1 MCQRIPLSSAKRVCR
16 NKAVTQIFISDL
28 HLDEA
33 RPETTSQFYAL
44 LKAQCYG
51 IDALYILGDLF
62 EAWIGD
68 DDDSDLALN
77 TQKALAE
84 CRVSGTRIFV
94 QRGNRDFL
102 LGAHFAEAIGA
113 QLLPDYAVITCAGE
127 PALLMHGDL
136 LCTDDSAY
144 QQFRAQSRKPEWRQ
158 HMLSQSLAARRA
170 FAEHARQAS
179 QAHQAQLILA
189 QQLESITDVN
199 QQAVIETMQRFGVR
213 RLIHGHTH
221 RPARH
226 ALEIQGQTAE
236 RIVLGD
242 WYEQASSLVVSGNQ
256 LTLNAAQAH

>member
-1 MCQRIPLSSAKRVCR
+1 MSQV
-16 NKAVTQIFISDL
+16 FISDL

-33 RPETTSQFYAL
+33 RPETTAQFYEL
-44 LKAQCYG
+44 LNAQCRG
-51 IDALYILGDLF
+51 IEALYILGDLY

-68 DDDSDLALN
+68 DDDSELAQN

-84 CRVSGTRIFV
+84 CSASGTRIFV

-102 LGAHFAEAIGA
+102 LGAQFAETIGA

-136 LCTDDSAY
+136 LCTDDTAY
-144 QQFRAQSRKPEWRQ
+144 QQFRIQSRKPEWQQ
-158 HMLSQSLAARRA
+158 HMLSQSLPARRA
-170 FAEHARQAS
+170 FAEHARKAS
-179 QAHQAQLILA
+179 QAHQAELKGA

-226 ALEIQGQTAE
+226 ALEIQGQVAE

-242 WYEQASSLVVSGNQ
+242 WYEQASSLVINGSQ
-256 LTLNAAQAH
+256 ITLSFAQGH